1 MEQKNWSLQIGGRE
15 LRIETGVLAKQAGG
29 AVKVSYGDT
38 VVLATATMSDKVS
51 HGMGYFPLMVDYEE
65 RYYAAGK
72 IKGSRFIKREGR
84 PSDEAVLTGRMVD
97 RTIRPLFNGRMRN
110 EVQVV
115 ITVLS
120 IDGENDP
127 DVVSMIAASAAL
139 SISNIPWKG
148 PIGAVK
154 VGKVD
159 GELVLNPVNGDLHE
173 GELNL
178 VMAGTEEKTN
188 MIEAAAKEVPEEEI
202 LKAFE
207 FGQSAI
213 SKIAGF
219 IKDIQKEIGR
229 DKLEATLIEGE
240 KEFESEIKE
249 MYLKEN
255 LEKSLYIPKK
265 KEMEAFVDEI
275 KEKISKYI
283 EEKFPE
289 DADEKKEIASLV
301 LDDLCD
307 ELVHKNILESDK
319 RPDGRGLKEVRKIT
333 VQTGILPRT
342 HGTGLF
348 TRGETQAL
356 TVTTLGSPGDEQ
368 IIDTMEVD
376 TKKRYIHHYNFPPY
390 SVGEVRF
397 MRGPGRREIGHGA
410 LAEKALVPVLPSKDD
425 FPYTMLLVSEVLE
438 SNGSSSMAS
447 TCGSTLSLM
456 DAGVPIKRPV
466 SGIAMGIIVGDN
478 DKKYKVLSDIQGM
491 EDHYGDMDFKAAGTE
506 KGITA
511 LQMDVKL
518 DGVTIEMLR
527 DVLSQSNESRMFIM
541 GEMLKVIPEAK
552 KEMSAY
558 APRIITLKINPD
570 KIRDVIGPGG
580 KVINEIIDE
589 TGVQIDI
596 EDDGSVFI
604 TSPDQASADKAEE
617 WVKNLTRE
625 VKAGEMFNARVV
637 KIMDFGAFAEILPGQ
652 DGLIHISELANKRVN
667 RVEDVVKVGD
677 VVAVK
682 VKEIDKNGRISLS
695 IKDADEKK

>member
-1 MEQKNWSLQIGGRE
+1 MEEKKWALQIGGRE
-15 LRIETGVLAKQAGG
+15 LTVSTGLLAKQASG

-38 VVLATATMSDKVS
+38 VVLATAVMREKAS
-51 HGMGYFPLMVDYEE
+51 GNMGYFPLMVDYEE

-110 EVQVV
+110 EVQVI

-127 DVVSMIAASAAL
+127 DIVSMIAASAAL
-139 SISNIPWKG
+139 SISNIPWDG

-154 VGKVD
+154 VGKIN
-159 GELVLNPVNGDLHE
+159 GELVLNPVNGDLKD
-173 GELNL
+173 GDLNL
-178 VMAGTEEKTN
+178 VMAGTAEKTN

-202 LKAFE
+202 LAAFE
-207 FGQSAI
+207 FGQKAI
-213 SKIAGF
+213 SIIANF
-219 IKDIQKEIGR
+219 VSEIKKEIG
-229 DKLEATLIEGE
+229 KEKVLPALLQGE
-240 KEFESEIKE
+240 PEFEEKVKDILIKGNIEEVLYIKE
-249 MYLKEN
+249 
-255 LEKSLYIPKK
+255 KK
-265 KEMEAFVDEI
+265 KMEVAVDEI
-275 KEKISKYI
+275 KEEVTKYI
-283 EEKFPE
+283 KETYPE
-289 DADEKKEIASLV
+289 DVDKLKDIANLV
-301 LDDLCD
+301 LDDVCD
-307 ELVHKNILESDK
+307 EIVHKNIIESGK
-319 RPDGRGLKEVRKIT
+319 RPDGRKMNEVRKINI
-333 VQTGILPRT
+333 QTGILPRT

-376 TKKRYIHHYNFPPY
+376 MKKRYIHHYNFPPF

-410 LAEKALVPVLPSKDD
+410 LAEKALVPVLPSKEE
-425 FPYTMLLVSEVLE
+425 FPYTILLVSEVLE

-466 SGIAMGIIVGDN
+466 SGIAMGIIVGKD
-478 DKKYKVLSDIQGM
+478 DSQYKVLTDIQGM

-506 KGITA
+506 NGITA
-511 LQMDVKL
+511 LQMDVKVS
-518 DGVTIEMLR
+518 GVTIDMLR
-527 DVLSQSNESRMFIM
+527 DVLAQSKEGRSFIL
-541 GEMLKVIPEAK
+541 GKMLEVISEPK
-552 KEMSAY
+552 KEMSPY
-558 APRIITLKINPD
+558 APRIITIQINPD

-596 EDDGSVFI
+596 EDSGLVFI
-604 TSPDQASADKAEE
+604 TSPDQASANKASE
-617 WVKNLTRE
+617 WVRNLTRE
-625 VKAGEMFNARVV
+625 VKAGEIFNARIV
-637 KIMDFGAFAEILPGQ
+637 KIMDFGAFAQVLPGQ
-652 DGLIHISELANKRVN
+652 DGLIHISELSEKRVAK
-667 RVEDVVKVGD
+667 VDDVVKIGD
-677 VVAVK
+677 MVMVK
-682 VKEIDKNGRISLS
+682 VKEIDKMGRINLS
-695 IKDADEKK
+695 MKDVKKEL